1 MPVSTDES
9 YLFTSLDEAT
19 SILEEDLLTKC
30 LADALYLKHVLSRI
44 VSYRFL
50 VLWREEQGR
59 ERVFSMIRMLFL
71 VFLASALLWGV
82 RYSDSKGWIP
92 ADRERLPYL
101 QQVAGDRAI
110 VAWRTS
116 QRYPSGARLE
126 WGFEQDS
133 GTGPI
138 EWEKTAGDSIPSNQN
153 PNYCDHDVLL
163 TGLPSGRKIH
173 YRAFN
178 DSHFIG
184 EGQFRTDPGPEYD
197 GPIRAWILGDS
208 GTGSPVQYAVRDSML
223 GHLADL
229 PLDMLVHVGDM
240 AYSKGRDGE
249 FTARFFRPYR
259 SLLSSTP
266 CWPTPGN
273 HEMKNADS
281 ATQSGPYF
289 EAFILPKEGECGGVA
304 SGTEAY
310 YSFDYGPIHFI
321 SLDSSGDAID
331 PGGAMLAWLEED
343 LSATDQRWI
352 IAFFHHPPYSR
363 GSHPSNN
370 FRDSRGRLVKMREVA
385 VPVLEAGGVDL
396 VLAGHSHV
404 YERSALIQG
413 VYGYGEPPS
422 HPVTD
427 RELLRSEGKILQ
439 WDGGTYHQMGSL
451 GTVYSVI
458 GNGGSKVKKTGVHPV
473 MVSTRAIN
481 GSALLT
487 IERDRLLFESVSIA
501 GEVIDQIVI
510 DRSPQRFAND

>member
-1 MPVSTDES
+1 
-9 YLFTSLDEAT
+9 
-19 SILEEDLLTKC
+19 
-30 LADALYLKHVLSRI
+30 
-44 VSYRFL
+44 
-50 VLWREEQGR
+50 
-59 ERVFSMIRMLFL
+59 MIRMLFL

-101 QQVAGDRAI
+101 QQVAGDRAV

-116 QRYPSGARLE
+116 QRHPSDARLE

-138 EWEKTAGDSIPSNQN
+138 EWKKTTGESIPSNQN
-153 PNYCDHDVLL
+153 PSYCDHHVLL
-163 TGLPSGRKIH
+163 TGLPSGRKIR

-184 EGQFRTDPGPEYD
+184 EGQFRTDPGPDFD

-266 CWPTPGN
+266 CWPAPGN
-273 HEMKNADS
+273 HEMKRADS

-289 EAFILPKEGECGGVA
+289 EAFILPTEGECGGVA
-304 SGTEAY
+304 SGTEAF

-331 PGGAMLAWLEED
+331 PEGAMLAWLEED

-370 FRDSRGRLVKMREVA
+370 FGDSRGRLVKMREVA

-439 WDGGTYHQMGSL
+439 WDGDTYHQMGSL
-451 GTVYSVI
+451 GTVYSVV
-458 GNGGSKVKKTGVHPV
+458 GNGGSEVNKAGVHPV

-487 IERDRLLFESVSIA
+487 IERDRLLFESVSIT